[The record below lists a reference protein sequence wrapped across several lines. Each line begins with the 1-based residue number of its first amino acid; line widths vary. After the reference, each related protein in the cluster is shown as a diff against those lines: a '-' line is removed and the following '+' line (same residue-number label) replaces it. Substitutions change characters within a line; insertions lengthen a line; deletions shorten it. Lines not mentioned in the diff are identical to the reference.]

1 MVACVSPAASNFE
14 PTLSTLRYAARARSI
29 HNRVKQNNKITSEEE
44 IAYLR
49 AEVGTMSPSGNQ
61 TCDSFYAVVLHE
73 LRSRTI
79 TKSLN
84 TALHAADASAQEHP
98 PACERS
104 QDNIAQLCLVELT
117 EHSSSSCRAAGVEMS
132 AE

>member
-49 AEVGTMSPSGNQ
+49 AEVGTR
-61 TCDSFYAVVLHE
+61 TC
-73 LRSRTI
+73 
-79 TKSLN
+79 
-84 TALHAADASAQEHP
+84 
-98 PACERS
+98 
-104 QDNIAQLCLVELT
+104 
-117 EHSSSSCRAAGVEMS
+117 
-132 AE
+132 